1 MNEPCEKM
9 QEQIED
15 YVLGILGQKEID
27 ALDEHIS
34 NCTACSQYVHA
45 LKNENRLLL
54 QLGRKL
60 DADMAIRQDR
70 VIEALNSYSP
80 TARTKVLSIWRTIM
94 KSPITKL
101 AAAAV
106 IVVAALIVVSQIGG
120 SGVALAGV
128 LERVEQAHAFMY
140 KMKMNVSGAMVP
152 GKPPENQDIQST
164 VIISTI
170 YGMKMEMIMTDLK
183 TGEQMTQQMY
193 FLPEEKAMFM
203 VMPVQERYVRMEFN
217 DDLLARMKKESND
230 PREMIKQILNCPY
243 TELGRS
249 VIDGVVVEGF
259 EATDPALYGGA
270 MGGSA
275 KISLWVDVE
284 TWLPVL
290 TEMDIEMGE
299 QMRIRGVIYDYQW
312 DIQVDEAEFEP
323 VIPQN
328 FKPLTTD
335 SMKMPGMSEEGAV
348 EGLKLF
354 AELAGKYP
362 EDLNMM
368 TLMQQVSKLRDSQ
381 SPAAEQFRQK
391 LEQAESDEE
400 RIAAIMDLTQPIQS
414 IGMFYMTLVQ
424 DKKDPAYYGD
434 KVTPEFPHAVL
445 MRWKAEEG
453 NYRVIFGDLTIVDV
467 NADEL
472 AELEAAPLNNKPT
485 AIRPQPADG
494 TPVAVFADVELSWM
508 PGAFVNEHKVYF
520 GTAADQMLLLAEVT
534 DSCSVM
540 APALERATTYYW
552 CVDEVQ
558 PDGSVAAGD
567 VWSFNTGKLIG
578 FWKLD
583 GDADD
588 SSGNGNHGTVNGD
601 PNQVI
606 GQIGGALQFD
616 GIDDYI
622 RTDYA
627 TDLPAWTVA
636 VWVNSPAAPKKAAP
650 SGPVHRENNFQISWN
665 HSSADFCGAAALR
678 VGDKWY
684 AASFSEL
691 EANQWYHLA
700 ATYDGEN
707 LKAYKNGVLITDN
720 PDPSGAPDKESATL
734 KFARHANYGDH
745 FEGTIDDVR
754 IYSYDLTA
762 DEVTAIYA
770 DRNEEK

>member
-1 MNEPCEKM
+1 MKPAEK
-9 QEQIED
+9 IERLIKKSRYKASPEVYD
-15 YVLGILGQKEID
+15 R
-27 ALDEHIS
+27 ALDSFLQAVDAYEKQKS
-34 NCTACSQYVHA
+34 A
-45 LKNENRLLL
+45 LTGPN
-54 QLGRKL
+54 
-60 DADMAIRQDR
+60 
-70 VIEALNSYSP
+70 
-80 TARTKVLSIWRTIM
+80 IWRTIM
-94 KSPITKL
+94 KSRIAKL

-106 IVVAALIVVSQIGG
+106 IIIAALIGISQISG
-120 SGVALAGV
+120 SGVALAAV
-128 LERVEQAHAFMY
+128 LEKVEQTHAFMY
-140 KMKMNVSGAMVP
+140 KMKMTVSGAMVP

-164 VIISTI
+164 IIISTI
-170 YGMKMEMIMTDLK
+170 YGMKMEMIMTDLN
-183 TGEQMTQQMY
+183 TGEQMTQQMHL
-193 FLPEEKAMFM
+193 LPEQKAMFM
-203 VMPVQERYVRMEFN
+203 VLPVQERYVRMDFTDE
-217 DDLLARMKKESND
+217 LLARMKKQNND

-275 KISLWVDVE
+275 KISLWVDVV

-290 TEMDIEMGE
+290 TEMDIELSE
-299 QMRIRGVIYDYQW
+299 QMRIQGVIYDYQW

-328 FKPLTTD
+328 FKPFTTD
-335 SMKMPGMSEEGAV
+335 SLKMPSMSEVGAV

-368 TLMQQVSKLRDSQ
+368 TLAQQIGKLRDSQ

-400 RIAAIMDLTQPIQS
+400 RVAAIMEITQPIQS
-414 IGMFYMTLVQ
+414 IGMFYMMLVQ
-424 DKKDPAYYGD
+424 DKKDPAYYGET
-434 KVTPEFPHAVL
+434 VTPEFPHAVL
-445 MRWKAEEG
+445 MRWRAEDG
-453 NYRVIFGDLTIVDV
+453 SYRVIFGDLTVADV
-467 NADEL
+467 TAAEL

-485 AIRPQPADG
+485 AIRPQPADAAA
-494 TPVAVFADVELSWM
+494 VAFFADVELSWM
-508 PGAFVNEHKVYF
+508 PGAYVNEHKVYF
-520 GTAADQMLLLAEVT
+520 GTAADQMTLLAEVT

-540 APALERATTYYW
+540 APALEKATTYYW

-558 PDGSVAAGD
+558 PDGSIAAGD
-567 VWSFNTGKLIG
+567 VWSFNTGELVG
-578 FWKLD
+578 WWKLD
-583 GDADD
+583 GDAND
-588 SSGNGNHGTVNGD
+588 SSGSRNHGTVNGE
-601 PNQVI
+601 PNLVTGWI
-606 GQIGGALQFD
+606 GDALQFD

-627 TDLPAWTVA
+627 TDLPTWTVA
-636 VWVNSPAAPKKAAP
+636 LWVNSPAAPKKAAP
-650 SGPVHRENNFQISWN
+650 SGPVHRENNLQISWN
-665 HSSADFCGAAALR
+665 HSSADFSGAAGLR
-678 VGDKWY
+678 VADQWY

-707 LKAYKNGVLITDN
+707 LMAYKNGVLITDN

-734 KFARHANYGDH
+734 KFAKHANYGDH
-745 FEGTIDDVR
+745 FEGTIDDIR

-762 DEVTAIYA
+762 DEVAAIYA
-770 DRNEEK
+770 TGKEEK

>member
-1 MNEPCEKM
+1 MKPAEK
-9 QEQIED
+9 IERLIKKSRYKASPD
-15 YVLGILGQKEID
+15 AYD
-27 ALDEHIS
+27 RALDSFLQAVDAYEKQKS
-34 NCTACSQYVHA
+34 A
-45 LKNENRLLL
+45 LTEPN
-54 QLGRKL
+54 
-60 DADMAIRQDR
+60 
-70 VIEALNSYSP
+70 
-80 TARTKVLSIWRTIM
+80 IWRKIM
-94 KSPITKL
+94 KSRITKL

-106 IVVAALIVVSQIGG
+106 IIIAALIGISQIGG
-120 SGVALAGV
+120 SGVALAAV
-128 LERVEQAHAFMY
+128 LEKVEQAHAFMY
-140 KMKMNVSGAMVP
+140 KMKMTVSGAMVP

-164 VIISTI
+164 IIISTL
-170 YGMKMEMIMTDLK
+170 YGMKMEITMTDPNS
-183 TGEQMTQQMY
+183 GEQMTQQMY
-193 FLPEEKAMFM
+193 VLPEEKAMF
-203 VMPVQERYVRMEFN
+203 VVLPFQERYVRMEFN
-217 DDLLARMKKESND
+217 DELLARMKKQSND
-230 PREMIKQILNCPY
+230 PREMIKQILNSQY

-270 MGGSA
+270 MGSSA
-275 KISLWVDVE
+275 KIRLWVDVV

-299 QMRIRGVIYDYQW
+299 TMRMRGVIYDYQW
-312 DIQVDEAEFEP
+312 DIQVDKSEFVP
-323 VIPQN
+323 VIPED
-328 FKPLTTD
+328 FEPFPAGG
-335 SMKMPGMSEEGAV
+335 MKMPSMNEEGAV

-445 MRWKAEEG
+445 MRWKVEGG
-453 NYRVIFGDLTIVDV
+453 NYRVIFGDLTIEDV
-467 NADEL
+467 TAAEL
-472 AELEAAPLNNKPT
+472 AKLEAAPLNNKPID
-485 AIRPQPADG
+485 IRPQPEDG
-494 TPVAVFADVELSWM
+494 APVAFFANVELSWM
-508 PGAFVNEHKVYF
+508 PGAYVNEHKVYF
-520 GTAADQMLLLAEVT
+520 GTEADELSLLVEVI

-540 APALERATTYYW
+540 APAFEKATTYYW

-558 PDGSVAAGD
+558 PDGTIAAGD
-567 VWSFNTGKLIG
+567 VWSFNTGKLVG

-583 GDADD
+583 GDAND
-588 SSGNGNHGTVNGD
+588 SSGSGNHGTINGE
-601 PNQVI
+601 PNLVI

-627 TDLPAWTVA
+627 TDLPTWTVA
-636 VWVNSPAAPKKAAP
+636 LWVNSPAAPKKAAP
-650 SGPVHRENNFQISWN
+650 SGPVHRENNLQISWN
-665 HSSADFCGAAALR
+665 HSSADFSGAAGLR
-678 VGDKWY
+678 VADQWY
-684 AASFSEL
+684 AASFGEL

-707 LKAYKNGVLITDN
+707 LKAYTNGVLITDN
-720 PDPSGAPDKESATL
+720 PDPLGPPDKESATL
-734 KFARHANYGDH
+734 KFAKHANYGDH
-745 FEGTIDDVR
+745 FEGTIDDIR
-754 IYSYDLTA
+754 IYSYDLSA
-762 DEVTAIYA
+762 DEVAAVDATGI
-770 DRNEEK
+770 EEK